1 MARKYSLRVRLT
13 DDEKSRL
20 AYYAKSKNVS
30 MSEVI
35 QDYCKRL
42 PKPTEK

>member
-1 MARKYSLRVRLT
+1 MVRLT

-20 AYYAKSKNVS
+20 EYYARVMQVS

-35 QDYCKRL
+35 QDYCKNLLKL
-42 PKPTEK
+42 PKNKNSLPLN